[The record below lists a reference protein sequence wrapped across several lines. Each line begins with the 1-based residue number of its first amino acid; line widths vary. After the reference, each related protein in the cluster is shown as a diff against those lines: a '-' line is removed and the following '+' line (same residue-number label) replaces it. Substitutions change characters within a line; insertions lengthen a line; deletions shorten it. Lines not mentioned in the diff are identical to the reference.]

1 MRGAS
6 PWGRARRRSAAN
18 FPHMAGTLSR
28 LVARGRT
35 VQWLALY
42 ETARMIYTHGKRA
55 WNNLEPAERES
66 LGKLVRKSKGRRS
79 NLSDSERD
87 ELWSLVKKAATG

>member
-1 MRGAS
+1 
-6 PWGRARRRSAAN
+6 
-18 FPHMAGTLSR
+18 MAGTVSKLI
-28 LVARGRT
+28 ARGRT

-42 ETARMIYTHGKRA
+42 ETARVAYGHGKRA

-66 LGKLVRKSKGRRS
+66 LGKLLRKSKGRRS
-79 NLSDSERD
+79 NLTDRERD

>member
-1 MRGAS
+1 
-6 PWGRARRRSAAN
+6 
-18 FPHMAGTLSR
+18 MAGTMSK

-42 ETARMIYTHGKRA
+42 EAAKMVYGHGKRV
-55 WNNLEPAERES
+55 WDNLEPDDRQN
-66 LGKLVRKSKGRRS
+66 LGRLLRKSKGRRS
-79 NLSDSERD
+79 NLSDRERD